1 MGALNERIKLSQ
13 LVHGK
18 DLVDYFKN
26 NSQYMYEQY
35 QTTSDLCQSQSIDK
49 ISKGGFYFFVYKDD
63 SNWMRYSLLFCTDYR
78 KLNNLTIVMGINFNF
93 IPIEIRGR
101 FFDQFINEKDFEKN
115 SYLPVDFTTIYKEL
129 LKIGFEY
136 SLVEWTVPQIV
147 SVHRIHLELLP
158 RFLYSSFPKN
168 KYDPNKLMEIW
179 AAKIKDKQYRHQEVI
194 LSKIDEFFD
203 AEKSLQKKE
212 TGNKYQYLEKHIQRL
227 QRSYEK
233 YGKF

>member
-13 LVHGK
+13 LVYGK

-26 NSQYMYEQY
+26 NSLYMYEQY
-35 QTTSDLCQSQSIDK
+35 QTTSEMCQVQTPDK

-63 SNWMRYSLLFCTDYR
+63 SNWMRYSLLFCIDYR
-78 KLNNLTIVMGINFNF
+78 KLNNLTVVMGINFNF

-101 FFDQFINEKDFEKN
+101 FFDQLIQEGDFENN
-115 SYLPVDFTTIYKEL
+115 SYLPVDFTTVYKEL

-136 SLVEWTVPQIV
+136 SIVEWTVPQIV

-158 RFLYSSFPKN
+158 RFFYSSFPKN
-168 KYDPNKLMEIW
+168 KYDPTKLMEIW

-194 LSKIDEFFD
+194 LASLDDFFD
-203 AEKSLQKKE
+203 PNKSLEKNE

-227 QRSYEK
+227 QKNFSK